1 MSDRLARSLP
11 VVLLLG
17 LVIVYGHSAWLH
29 PTEQA
34 LGAVG
39 SEAPGHLWGLWIVI
53 DSLWQQGPFV
63 RSAAGVGFPGGFT
76 AHLMDPVNLLPFGLG
91 YLLGGGGVSGAVLG
105 WNLLH
110 LVAIALAG
118 WGALRCVDL
127 LVTREHPARPA
138 VGLLLVAV
146 IGGGSF
152 LFAHPLLG
160 RTEFLPGVLLPH
172 LLADLLPGV
181 QEGDRWRLLRA
192 GLCLGAIALGGAYLA
207 AFVGLTLLPVGL
219 ALLVR
224 AHDKPARLLRL
235 VAVAALGLL
244 LWSPAGLALD
254 AHPPRGQVSIWDS
267 SLVMRE
273 PGPLWALSSLVR
285 VGPEEALRTSLDPP
299 AYLGLVAVG
308 LALFGLLR
316 DPRRVGPWVALAAW
330 LTALAMGS
338 TVSTGPGPG
347 ALTLLLPVS
356 LLDRLVPA
364 LYNIKSWGRLG
375 IFLPV
380 PIGLAAAGGLLQLG
394 RRLPARG
401 LTLLALGLS
410 ALILVDQATWP
421 RPDTLPRPTF
431 GARQPAAL
439 GALLDRL
446 PPGPIIPLPFELPL
460 GRGELLEAGQWQLW
474 RMQHGRP
481 ISASPEAIT
490 DVTLRTSFASQLLA
504 TRQLFGDHRKGRM
517 ASQVFKP
524 EYAAEQA
531 ACARRD
537 LPALIEQGFVAFV
550 LWGERAGASSVKA
563 DLRAWFGEP
572 TEVEGAAE
580 AWVLGALRAEPGGPC
595 PPPPQHSQ
603 VRLVLMVD
611 AEGALPPR

>member
-11 VVLLLG
+11 LALLLG
-17 LVIVYGHSAWLH
+17 LIAVYGHSAWLH

-34 LGAVG
+34 LGAIG
-39 SEAPGHLWGLWIVI
+39 SEAPGHLWGLWIVT
-53 DSLWQQGPFV
+53 DSLAEQGPFV

-76 AHLMDPVNLLPFGLG
+76 AHLMDPINLLPFGLG
-91 YLLGGGGVSGAVLG
+91 YLLGGGGVGGAVLG

-127 LVTREHPARPA
+127 LVGRDDPARPA
-138 VGLLLVAV
+138 LGLLLVAV

-181 QEGDRWRLLRA
+181 VQGDRRRLLRA

-219 ALLVR
+219 ALLWR
-224 AHDKPARLLRL
+224 APDKGARLLRL
-235 VAVAALGLL
+235 GAVAALGLL
-244 LWSPAGLALD
+244 LWSPAGFALD
-254 AHPPRGQVSIWDS
+254 QHPPRGQVSIWDPT
-267 SLVMRE
+267 LVMRD
-273 PGPLWALSSLVR
+273 PSPLWTLSSLVR
-285 VGPEEALRTSLDPP
+285 VGPAEALLTSLDPP
-299 AYLGLVAVG
+299 AYLGLVALG
-308 LALFGLLR
+308 LALLGLLG
-316 DPRRVGPWVALAAW
+316 DPRRVGPWVALSAW

-338 TVSTGPGPG
+338 AVVTGPGPQ

-356 LLDRLVPA
+356 LIDRLVPA
-364 LYNIKSWGRLG
+364 LYNLKSWGRIG

-380 PIGLAAAGGLLQLG
+380 PLGLAAAGGLLRWG
-394 RRLPARG
+394 RRLSPRG

-474 RMQHGRP
+474 RLQHGRP
-481 ISASPEAIT
+481 ISSSPEAIT
-490 DVTLRTSFASQLLA
+490 DVTLRSSFTSQLLA
-504 TRQLFGDHRKGRM
+504 TRQLFGEHRKGRM
-517 ASQVFKP
+517 AAMVFRP
-524 EYAAEQA
+524 EYAEEQA

-537 LPALIEQGFVAFV
+537 LPALIAQGYVAFV
-550 LWGERAGASSVKA
+550 LWGERAGATSVRA
-563 DLRAWFGEP
+563 DLHRWFGAP
-572 TEVEGAAE
+572 TETEGAAE
-580 AWVLGALRAEPGGPC
+580 AWVLSRLAAEAGGPC

-611 AEGALPPR
+611 AEGARPQR

>member
-160 RTEFLPGVLLPH
+160 RTELLPGVLLPH

-181 QEGDRWRLLRA
+181 QGGDRRRLLRA

-254 AHPPRGQVSIWDS
+254 AHPPRGQVSIWDP

-364 LYNIKSWGRLG
+364 LYACLRAASPCSRWGSRPSSWWIR
-375 IFLPV
+375 
-380 PIGLAAAGGLLQLG
+380 
-394 RRLPARG
+394 
-401 LTLLALGLS
+401 
-410 ALILVDQATWP
+410 
-421 RPDTLPRPTF
+421 
-431 GARQPAAL
+431 
-439 GALLDRL
+439 
-446 PPGPIIPLPFELPL
+446 PPGPGPTPCPGPPLAP
-460 GRGELLEAGQWQLW
+460 
-474 RMQHGRP
+474 
-481 ISASPEAIT
+481 ASP
-490 DVTLRTSFASQLLA
+490 LLWA
-504 TRQLFGDHRKGRM
+504 PCSTACRPGR
-517 ASQVFKP
+517 
-524 EYAAEQA
+524 
-531 ACARRD
+531 
-537 LPALIEQGFVAFV
+537 
-550 LWGERAGASSVKA
+550 SSRCP
-563 DLRAWFGEP
+563 LSCPW
-572 TEVEGAAE
+572 GAASCWRP
-580 AWVLGALRAEPGGPC
+580 ASGSSGGC
-595 PPPPQHSQ
+595 STAG
-603 VRLVLMVD
+603 RS
-611 AEGALPPR
+611 APRPRRSPM